1 MAPEHRR
8 SHRHH
13 LYRGMGFR
21 RRARRAS
28 VFTARQSR
36 ASAHARSGHWRR
48 HSPLRHDRVTLQQRL
63 RAELKRAGDPARA
76 AQMQAYMKSAM
87 PYFGVSAVPLRA
99 ITKRIFDAHRLPD
112 AETWQRESLAIFR
125 GARHREE
132 WYAAVELTGHRFYR
146 EYQTRAA
153 LPMYEDMIVTGA
165 WWDIVDTIA
174 SRRLGPLLRAE
185 PRFMRRKMLDWSRSR
200 DMWKRRSSIICQL
213 GFKRDTD
220 LELLYACIEP

>member
-1 MAPEHRR
+1 
-8 SHRHH
+8 
-13 LYRGMGFR
+13 
-21 RRARRAS
+21 
-28 VFTARQSR
+28 
-36 ASAHARSGHWRR
+36 
-48 HSPLRHDRVTLQQRL
+48 VTLQQRL

-220 LELLYACIEP
+220 LELLYACIEPSLDSKEFFLRKAIGWALRQHAWTDAREVRRYVREHADSLTALSKREALKNIG